1 MKKFVLRRILPAI
14 LALSVSTS
22 ILVAPA
28 HAFTVTEAI
37 SVVQALL
44 STAESIERFRKE
56 VVEHFQKV
64 TTLTH
69 GYGWCTADAGI
80 AAWKVSEQE
89 LYELKDM
96 VNNAGTKVT
105 ARVSTHP
112 INSDWRVVQLLFGGV
127 VNDEFICLADTE
139 SGSPFVYEI
148 GEGEAM
154 TPEEKADYTS
164 TRWIPA
170 SSVQI
175 ASGMY
180 NPVPLARLQELAAQN
195 GGTVYPPVSQKAD
208 YYYIIRNGGRFFL
221 ADENMKP
228 FVYQPNRAAN
238 KPEDR
243 PTGSVWVVNENGD
256 LVEVENTDLP
266 DNVGVDLGSLIGNLP
281 TDSNVIFNGCTYD
294 ESTKTYY
301 YHTEVPITIDNRQY
315 YYFTYNYHINYTSV
329 TYIGTTEEYDKHYE
343 VYYKL
348 PDGRSS
354 ADLTAEELEQLNLSI
369 DVINYGRSADDVSL
383 RSLYH
388 FDGDTDDASYWNYC
402 TDFTWNKGASLTYMD
417 EGSFGGSL
425 YLDETEHDFTLMLP
439 SGLMGDFTLQWRYYQ
454 SATAAPQTDSYIK
467 LGTATVMQFD
477 GSSIKDGSGT
487 ALSAMPIGSW
497 NELAL
502 IRDSGTLYYY
512 LNGVKIGSTA
522 NAVAFDK
529 LTFHFGSG
537 QQTFKK
543 LDELRVLNFALQK
556 GGASYTPTS
565 VPHDTNLTLVLPDS
579 AKPVADEYWAVK
591 FHEDAACSANFTN
604 GGTLADIGSPTVNN
618 MTASVFPSGLYIQP
632 GSCHADFYNSVLEKG
647 YYRSQISETPYL
659 LCYLQDGGTYF
670 QHQISIVFDD
680 GTVFDSRF
688 FVRSPYSGKF
698 YVASSDA
705 PEPSEYWKCPFPGG
719 VLTVGLSNNSDGIF
733 LYIVFDP
740 SSTHN
745 IVAIERYSEAV
756 PYSATM
762 VQDSLSALAARST
775 ITAEHI
781 TSITAMTPEDLATPT
796 LAVRSDIPVTSWQIG
811 GVRPSVPSKGQ
822 VWALVERQYIT
833 SLQIY
838 NGRAWESCDGRVW
851 TGSRWV
857 PYSSYNVVTLKDM
870 SDIVDSSSPDKEY
883 IYTETGFWDW
893 WQRSWNAFTSKFF
906 SLLEGSG
913 LSPGGSGSGMVSG
926 SVTESL
932 KNALSSLID
941 GLFGVIQTIL
951 EVLLAPVK
959 NLLTFVSDLFTD
971 SVFSG
976 ITDFFS
982 AFGGDGSLWE
992 FFQRE
997 GDDGSSTVGLPSE
1010 IGVAFG
1016 FFSGVLLALPSD
1028 LRFVLFFGV
1037 GLMVFFSILKLAKE

>member
-1 MKKFVLRRILPAI
+1 MQKVFRKVVSVFLCLGI
-14 LALSVSTS
+14 SVSCLTVSSSAANSVLSTIADLFGGNFVDRFVSDAKSLAGVKS
-22 ILVAPA
+22 IEDTGFCVVNTYWGNPADHQLQISYSSMEKLRDDWNMNYRPTYGIYLDICKYSDTDLYALRVMSIGDSPVQKLLYLSTTDNKMLVSSPDAGEDDAKWIPLQSLRSPY
-28 HAFTVTEAI
+28 H
-37 SVVQALL
+37 LL
-44 STAESIERFRKE
+44 STSDF
-56 VVEHFQKV
+56 
-64 TTLTH
+64 
-69 GYGWCTADAGI
+69 YSI
-80 AAWKVSEQE
+80 AA
-89 LYELKDM
+89 D
-96 VNNAGTKVT
+96 VNGKIRTSGDK
-105 ARVSTHP
+105 
-112 INSDWRVVQLLFGGV
+112 Q
-127 VNDEFICLADTE
+127 FI
-139 SGSPFVYEI
+139 F
-148 GEGEAM
+148 
-154 TPEEKADYTS
+154 
-164 TRWIPA
+164 
-170 SSVQI
+170 
-175 ASGMY
+175 
-180 NPVPLARLQELAAQN
+180 NAAQN
-195 GGTVYPPVSQKAD
+195 RIYAD
-208 YYYIIRNGGRFFL
+208 GQGRAYYIWAKDSAIDSDRDTDTIIKVDGDGNETTVTVDGDNTQIDIANGTFT
-221 ADENMKP
+221 A
-228 FVYQPNRAAN
+228 
-238 KPEDR
+238 
-243 PTGSVWVVNENGD
+243 
-256 LVEVENTDLP
+256 P
-266 DNVGVDLGSLIGNLP
+266 DGTIQILDGIV
-281 TDSNVIFNGCTYD
+281 YD
-294 ESTKTYY
+294 ESTHTYY
-301 YHTEVPITIDNRQY
+301 IDSHDSYTTNIYNYYTYQY
-315 YYFTYNYHINYTSV
+315 YINYTSI
-329 TYIGTTEEYDKHYE
+329 TYIGYTEQYDKHYE

-354 ADLTAEELEQLNLSI
+354 ADLTAEELEQLNVSI

-477 GSSIKDGSGT
+477 GANIKNGSGT
-487 ALSAMPIGSW
+487 VLSTMPIGTW

-512 LNGVKIGSTA
+512 LNGVKIGSVSQGIA
-522 NAVAFDK
+522 WQDLN
-529 LTFHFGSG
+529 FHFGSS

-543 LDELRVLNFALQK
+543 LDELRVLNTALQT

-565 VPHDTNLTLVLPDS
+565 VPHDTNLALVLPDS
-579 AKPVADEYWAVK
+579 AKPVADEYWAVD
-591 FHEDAACSANFTN
+591 FHEDATYSANFTN
-604 GGTLADIGSPTVNN
+604 GGTLADAGIYTTKNL
-618 MTASVFPSGLYIQP
+618 TAAVFPTGLYIQP
-632 GSCHADFYNSVLEKG
+632 SSPISASGYEEIKTKGAGSTAFTNAPYIQLFLQSGGD
-647 YYRSQISETPYL
+647 YRI
-659 LCYLQDGGTYF
+659 
-670 QHQISIVFDD
+670 HQLSLVFDD
-680 GTVFDSRF
+680 GTVFDYRF
-688 FVRSPYSGKF
+688 H
-698 YVASSDA
+698 VASAYAYHDFVITPVDSSR
-705 PEPSEYWKCPFPGG
+705 PFSRSQPLEFPGG
-719 VLTVGLSNNSDGIF
+719 VLVAGYSSDGGAV
-733 LYIVFDP
+733 LYLVFDP
-740 SSTHN
+740 FTTHN
-745 IVAIERYSEAV
+745 VVAIERYTPDVS
-756 PYSATM
+756 YSAA
-762 VQDSLSALAARST
+762 DGIAALAARST
-775 ITAEHI
+775 ITAEYI

-811 GVRPSVPSKGQ
+811 GVRPSVPTRGQ

-838 NGRAWESCDGRVW
+838 NGRAWEACDGRIW
-851 TGSRWV
+851 TGARWV
-857 PYSSYNVVTLKDM
+857 PYSAYNVITLKDM

-893 WQRSWNAFTSKFF
+893 WQRSWNAFTTKFF
-906 SLLEGSG
+906 SLLDGSG

-941 GLFGVIQTIL
+941 GLFGVIQAIL